1 MKRLS
6 DIFLLSVIHLDDQ
19 AATPLYQQLYESLRT
34 AIIAGQLGGGVRL
47 PSIRDLT
54 TLLQVSRNTVTNAL
68 DQLIAEG
75 YLQTRPGAG
84 TFVIDPLPDELL
96 RVEADDYPPSPS
108 PAPTPRSSS
117 QRSRLIVTSAQNW
130 EMGNLQNPAF
140 QYGLPALDHFPHAI
154 WARLSARH
162 HRDSSTQQLDLTATA
177 GGYRPLREAI
187 VDYLQ
192 AARGVRCEVDQVI
205 IVSGAHQ
212 AIYLTAM
219 ILLDPGD
226 PILVE
231 EPGFTSAHR
240 TFRSVGAELA
250 PVPLDAEGMDLK
262 RAPKTDKPPRV
273 AFIKPSRQHPTGRT
287 MTLERRWEFIDWAR
301 RVNGWIIEDDYG
313 SAFHYTQRP
322 LPALQ
327 GLDTAQ
333 RVIYLGTFSKVMFP
347 SLRLGYVVAPP
358 DLIDKFMSLRSIVDS
373 YIPTP
378 SQVILADFMEQGHF
392 TRHLRRMRQL
402 YAERRDFFVETV
414 QKLWGNSLT
423 LESTHA
429 GTSVTAW
436 LPDSVDDIRV
446 QRQLSAKGITVMPIS
461 PCYLTRPPR
470 SGLLFGYAA
479 CDEEIIKA
487 GLEHV
492 KDVLEKVGVGRK
504 K

>member
-6 DIFLLSVIHLDDQ
+6 EIFLLSLIQLDDQ
-19 AATPLYQQLYESLRT
+19 KSAPLYQQLYESLRS
-34 AIIAGQLGGGVRL
+34 AIIAGQLSGGVRL

-75 YLQTRPGAG
+75 YLQTKAGAG
-84 TFVIDPLPDELL
+84 TFVSNPLPDELL
-96 RVEADDYPPSPS
+96 RIAADQPALS
-108 PAPTPRSSS
+108 PAMPSSSRQSS
-117 QRSRLIVTSAQNW
+117 QRSQLISTSSQNW
-130 EMGNLQNPAF
+130 EMGNPQNPAF
-140 QYGLPALDHFPHAI
+140 QYGLPALDHFPHAV

-162 HRDSSTQQLDLTATA
+162 YRDGLAQQFDFTATA

-187 VDYLQ
+187 VEYLQ
-192 AARGVRCEVDQVI
+192 ASRGVQCDVEQVI

-212 AIYLTAM
+212 AIYLTGM

-226 PILVE
+226 AILVE

-240 TFRSVGAELA
+240 TFRSVGAKLV
-250 PVPLDAEGMDLK
+250 PVPLDAEGMAIK
-262 RAPKTDKPPRV
+262 HAPQSAVAPRV
-273 AFIKPSRQHPTGRT
+273 AYIKPSRQHPTGRT
-287 MTLERRWEFIDWAR
+287 MSLARRLELIAWAN

-327 GLDTAQ
+327 GLDSGR
-333 RVIYLGTFSKVMFP
+333 RVVYFGTFSKVMFP
-347 SLRLGYVVAPP
+347 SLRLGYVVVPA

-373 YIPTP
+373 YIPTA

-402 YAERRDFFVETV
+402 YAERKEIFVETV
-414 QKLWGNSLT
+414 QNLWGDSLT

-436 LPDSVDDIRV
+436 LPDSVDDVGV
-446 QRQLSAKGITVMPIS
+446 QKILAAQNVTVMPIS
-461 PCYLTRPPR
+461 PCYLSLPKK
-470 SGLLFGYAA
+470 SGLLLGYAA
-479 CDEEIIKA
+479 CDEAMIKA
-487 GLEHV
+487 GLALV
-492 KDVLEKVGVGRK
+492 KDALAMGK
-504 K
+504 